1 MEKYFDSTG
10 IINPRGR
17 WLCRNTMIKLPDSNI
32 ICEMDIEIDG
42 SIRFSVESNSP
53 VELNSCKTIKKEY
66 LECTTERDS
75 ICNKLCSLGIPEA
88 DISEFYYAF
97 KGSIRNAMQDKNT
110 KLGIELHI
118 DGKNDEKFNLY
129 VQHGSEEG
137 VLIHVDR
144 IKEEHRARSTVDK
157 VLYDTYEEK
166 IKDVKDTHMDVL
178 QKYKTTITVTE

>member
-1 MEKYFDSTG
+1 M
-10 IINPRGR
+10 
-17 WLCRNTMIKLPDSNI
+17 
-32 ICEMDIEIDG
+32 
-42 SIRFSVESNSP
+42 
-53 VELNSCKTIKKEY
+53 
-66 LECTTERDS
+66 
-75 ICNKLCSLGIPEA
+75 

-97 KGSIRNAMQDKNT
+97 KGSIRNAIQDKNT

-129 VQHGSEEG
+129 VQYGSEEG

-166 IKDVKDTHMDVL
+166 IKDVKDTHMDVV